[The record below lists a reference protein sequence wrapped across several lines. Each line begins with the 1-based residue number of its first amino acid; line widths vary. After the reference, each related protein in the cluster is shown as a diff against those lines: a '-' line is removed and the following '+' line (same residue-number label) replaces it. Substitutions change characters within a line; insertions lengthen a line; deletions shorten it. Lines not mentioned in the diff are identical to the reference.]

1 MTSFRSLLIATAAVP
16 IALTAAAPAR
26 ADLAPSG
33 AHVEL
38 PAYRGTLRDD
48 YYPADARS
56 HYIQGRSLVEFSLNE
71 RGVPTDVTV
80 IKSEPAREFDNTS
93 ERLVK
98 NLRFAVPTN
107 WDAAGAQ
114 SHRFRIGVRYQVVEC
129 MNFSKCETE
138 SRAPP
143 ADFDTADR
151 TYVVSAQQR
160 VLSLSSGAARGPA
173 PPPAYTG
180 APSAPSAAPATP
192 RGPAAPSVPA
202 AGSEEIY
209 PPG

>member
-1 MTSFRSLLIATAAVP
+1 ITTAAVLS
-16 IALTAAAPAR
+16 ALTAAAPVR
-26 ADLAPSG
+26 ADLTPAS
-33 AHVEL
+33 AHIEL

-56 HYIQGRSLVEFSLNE
+56 HYIQGRSLVEFSLND

-98 NLRFAVPTN
+98 NLRFEVPAN
-107 WDAAGAQ
+107 WDAGGAQ
-114 SHRFRIGVRYQVVEC
+114 SHRFRIGVRYQVLACV
-129 MNFSKCETE
+129 NFSKCEIA

-143 ADFDTADR
+143 EDFDTADR

-160 VLSLSSGAARGPA
+160 VLSMSAGAARGSA

-180 APSAPSAAPATP
+180 SPDAPRGAPASLPPAPS
-192 RGPAAPSVPA
+192 GPAAPSAPA
-202 AGSEEIY
+202 SPGGEEIY